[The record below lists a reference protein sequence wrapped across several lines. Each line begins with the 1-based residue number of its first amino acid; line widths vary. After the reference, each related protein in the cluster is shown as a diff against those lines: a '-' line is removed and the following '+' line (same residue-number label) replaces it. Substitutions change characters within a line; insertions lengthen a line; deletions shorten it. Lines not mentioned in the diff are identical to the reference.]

1 MKNAVLRVL
10 CHVKLVKLMHLLS
23 MRAENLMKEV
33 DRKKEPT
40 LKQILSAK
48 TCKLAMSLTVAEV
61 FPALL

>member
-1 MKNAVLRVL
+1 MKNAVLHVL

-48 TCKLAMSLTVAEV
+48 TCKLAMS
-61 FPALL
+61 